1 MSQMSM
7 FDYISS
13 ITIGSIAAEM
23 ATALDKNFMQPLT
36 AMIVYGLA
44 TLAFSRIGSKSM
56 KMRRLFHNGE
66 LYKNHLK
73 KAKIDVTEFLEQCR
87 ISGYFDLSKIQT
99 AVLEGNGKIS
109 FLEKASDR
117 PLTPSDINLS
127 PKQDYMVANVIID
140 GKIMWDNLKHTGNN
154 ETWLKNQ
161 MKGQGADKIEDVLL
175 ATCDIS
181 NKLVVYTKQ
190 TKKEAKDVLM

>member
-1 MSQMSM
+1 MAKNDKGNDIYSM
-7 FDYISS
+7 IL
-13 ITIGSIAAEM
+13 E
-23 ATALDKNFMQPLT
+23 
-36 AMIVYGLA
+36 IV
-44 TLAFSRIGSKSM
+44 F
-56 KMRRLFHNGE
+56 
-66 LYKNHLK
+66 
-73 KAKIDVTEFLEQCR
+73 
-87 ISGYFDLSKIQT
+87 
-99 AVLEGNGKIS
+99 
-109 FLEKASDR
+109 
-117 PLTPSDINLS
+117 NLS

-154 ETWLKNQ
+154 EAWLKNQ